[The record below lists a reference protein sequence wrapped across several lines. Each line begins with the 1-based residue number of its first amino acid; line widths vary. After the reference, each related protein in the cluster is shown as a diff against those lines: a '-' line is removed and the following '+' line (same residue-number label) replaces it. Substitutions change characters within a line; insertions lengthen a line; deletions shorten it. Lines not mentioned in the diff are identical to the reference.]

1 MNMVEDIGKIINNGI
16 KTYTKN
22 LNICVPFILDF
33 FISVLLT
40 LFIAGFG
47 IFFIFGTSLSN
58 IENARTPEALAL
70 MMLPLL
76 AQHIIEV
83 GILITVILVVILL
96 IQAYFTSGAIGM
108 AIQATGSG
116 KSSLSTM
123 NEAGKKNLVNMFFA
137 EVLFGL
143 ISFAGIVFIVPGAM
157 KIDIS
162 QLMDSKNPEASAL
175 FVVGLM
181 LWVLYS
187 IVVSI
192 VLVIFR
198 YALVAE
204 NFGPI
209 ESISAAFNFFK
220 KNKGDVVLLF
230 IFLIVVSIAFFIV
243 DQIMGSLPFINILWS
258 FISFFISLIVI
269 APLTTVWWVRL
280 YMVRTGNKVYFDELL
295 AHPND
300 LEKLKMHK
308 HSNSHW
314 LRFDREIKS

>member
-1 MNMVEDIGKIINNGI
+1 MNMVEDIGKIISNGFG
-16 KTYTKN
+16 TYTKN

-33 FISVLLT
+33 FISALLA
-40 LFIAGFG
+40 LLMAGFG

-58 IENARTPEALAL
+58 IENARTPEALSL
-70 MMLPLL
+70 VLLPLL
-76 AQHIIEV
+76 AQHIIE
-83 GILITVILVVILL
+83 IAIFFTVFLVVILF

-108 AIQATGSG
+108 AIQATRYG

-123 NEAGKKNLVNMFFA
+123 NDAGRKNLVNMFFA
-137 EVLFGL
+137 EILFGL
-143 ISFAGIVFIVPGAM
+143 ISLAGIIFIVPGAM

-162 QLMDSKNPEASAL
+162 QIMESKNPEAAAL
-175 FVVGLM
+175 FIVGLM
-181 LWVLYS
+181 LWVLYI
-187 IVVSI
+187 IVLSI

-204 NFGPI
+204 NLGPI
-209 ESISAAFNFFK
+209 ESISAAFEFFK

-230 IFLIVVSIAFFIV
+230 IFLIVVSVIFFIV
-243 DQIMGSLPFINILWS
+243 DQIMGLLPIINILWS

-280 YMVRTGNKVYFDELL
+280 YMVKTDKKVYFDELL

-300 LEKLKMHK
+300 LEKLKMQ
-308 HSNSHW
+308 
-314 LRFDREIKS
+314 

>member
-1 MNMVEDIGKIINNGI
+1 MVEDIGKIINNGI

-143 ISFAGIVFIVPGAM
+143 ISLAGIVFIVPGAM

-181 LWVLYS
+181 LWILYLIVL
-187 IVVSI
+187 SI

-198 YALVAE
+198 YALVSE
-204 NFGPI
+204 NLGPI
-209 ESISAAFNFFK
+209 ESISTAFEFFK
-220 KNKGDVVLLF
+220 KNRGDVVLLF
-230 IFLIVVSIAFFIV
+230 IFLIVISFIFYIV
-243 DQIMGSLPFINILWS
+243 GKIMGSLPIVNIMWS
-258 FISFFISLIVI
+258 FIKYFIQIIVI

-280 YMVRTGNKVYFDELL
+280 YMLRTDKKVYFDELL

-300 LEKLKMHK
+300 LEQLKLQ
-308 HSNSHW
+308 
-314 LRFDREIKS
+314 

>member
-1 MNMVEDIGKIINNGI
+1 MVEDIGKIISNGFG
-16 KTYTKN
+16 TYTKN

-33 FISVLLT
+33 FISVLLA
-40 LFIAGFG
+40 LLMAVFG
-47 IFFIFGTSLSN
+47 MFLIFGSSLSK
-58 IENARTPEALAL
+58 IETASTPEALAL
-70 MMLPLL
+70 VLLPLI
-76 AQHIIEV
+76 AQHIIEIA
-83 GILITVILVVILL
+83 ILIAAILLVILL

-108 AIQATGSG
+108 AIQATDSG

-123 NEAGKKNLVNMFFA
+123 NDAGRKNLVNMFFA
-137 EVLFGL
+137 EILFGL
-143 ISFAGIVFIVPGAM
+143 ISLAGIVFIVPGAM

-162 QLMDSKNPEASAL
+162 QLMDSKNPESAAL
-175 FVVGLM
+175 FFAGLM
-181 LWVLYS
+181 VWILYI
-187 IVVSI
+187 IVMSI

-204 NFGPI
+204 NLGPI

-243 DQIMGSLPFINILWS
+243 DQIMGSLPIINILWS

-280 YMVRTGNKVYFDELL
+280 YMVRTGKKIYFDDLL

-300 LEKLKMHK
+300 LEKLK
-308 HSNSHW
+308 
-314 LRFDREIKS
+314 LQ

>member
-1 MNMVEDIGKIINNGI
+1 MVEDIGKIINNGI

-143 ISFAGIVFIVPGAM
+143 ISLAGIVFIVPGAM

-181 LWVLYS
+181 LWILYLIVL
-187 IVVSI
+187 SI

-198 YALVAE
+198 YALVSE
-204 NFGPI
+204 NLGPI
-209 ESISAAFNFFK
+209 ESISTAFEFFK
-220 KNKGDVVLLF
+220 KNRGDVVLLF
-230 IFLIVVSIAFFIV
+230 IFLIVISFIFYIIGK
-243 DQIMGSLPFINILWS
+243 IMGSLPIVNIMWS
-258 FISFFISLIVI
+258 FIKYFIQIIVI

-280 YMVRTGNKVYFDELL
+280 YMLRTDKKVYIDELL

-300 LEKLKMHK
+300 LEQLKLQ
-308 HSNSHW
+308 
-314 LRFDREIKS
+314 

>member
-1 MNMVEDIGKIINNGI
+1 MVEDIGKIIRNGFE
-16 KTYTKN
+16 TYTKN

-33 FISVLLT
+33 FISVLLF
-40 LFIAGFG
+40 LLMAVFGMVFILGS
-47 IFFIFGTSLSN
+47 SLSKL
-58 IENARTPEALAL
+58 ESSRTPEALAL
-70 MMLPLL
+70 VLLPLIT
-76 AQHIIEV
+76 QHIMEITLLIAA
-83 GILITVILVVILL
+83 ILLVIFL

-108 AIQATGSG
+108 AIQATVSG

-123 NEAGKKNLVNMFFA
+123 NDAGRKNLLNMFFA
-137 EVLFGL
+137 QILFGL
-143 ISFAGIVFIVPGAM
+143 ISLAGIVFIVPGAM

-162 QLMDSKNPEASAL
+162 QLMDSKNPEAAGL
-175 FVVGLM
+175 FMVGLM

-243 DQIMGSLPFINILWS
+243 DQIMGLLPIINILWS
-258 FISFFISLIVI
+258 FISFLISLIVI
-269 APLTTVWWVRL
+269 APLTTIWWVRL

-300 LEKLKMHK
+300 LERLKMH
-308 HSNSHW
+308 
-314 LRFDREIKS
+314 